1 MSDSHSNTRLS
12 GRADTHPWVQPGG
25 LGAGQLGACSLVAA
39 ELEEAPKTGPRAQV
53 QLRGG
58 ASGSYPAPGLPLP
71 LSPSRVDLEA
81 KKDPGGRE
89 EFPGTGLV
97 AAEV

>member
-1 MSDSHSNTRLS
+1 MKR
-12 GRADTHPWVQPGG
+12 PQ
-25 LGAGQLGACSLVAA
+25 
-39 ELEEAPKTGPRAQV
+39 KTGPRAQV

-71 LSPSRVDLEA
+71 LRPSRVDLEA